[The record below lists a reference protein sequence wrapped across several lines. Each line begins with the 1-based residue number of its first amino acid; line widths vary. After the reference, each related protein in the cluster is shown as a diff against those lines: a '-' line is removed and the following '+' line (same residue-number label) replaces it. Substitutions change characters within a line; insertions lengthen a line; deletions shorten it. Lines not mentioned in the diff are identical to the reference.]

1 MKNVSERL
9 EYLSCMKDLNEM
21 QLNELNEEV
30 ISNNEIFNGRVL
42 YEY

>member
-21 QLNELNEEV
+21 QLIEV
-30 ISNNEIFNGRVL
+30 VTNKKYFMGRVL